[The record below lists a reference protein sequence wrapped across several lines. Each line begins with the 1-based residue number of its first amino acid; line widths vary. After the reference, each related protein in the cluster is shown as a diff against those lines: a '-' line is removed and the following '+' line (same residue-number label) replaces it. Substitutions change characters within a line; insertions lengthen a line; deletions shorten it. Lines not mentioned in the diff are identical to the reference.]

1 MRYNPNRSYFHPV
14 LRPHSDDYADFDG
27 TDGAVVEWKR
37 IANDYH
43 FSVQFTIAVPA
54 VQKAIEDG
62 RASCLAVVYCPSTL
76 HRQAITDHPTS
87 PFVLEGRT
95 PRSHITGQVEIYP
108 TVVANQNIDLD
119 TRDAHEDYGKR
130 RVEVP
135 KGAPLA
141 TFYPWVCDAPE
152 ETRPVESIVVLDFDE
167 ALDDG
172 EFEVETELS
181 ESYVVVKT
189 NRKTRG
195 DWDAV
200 GPATRFATV
209 YMAAITQA
217 LAEIRSGGDG
227 DGSDALWVACLRR
240 QLRIQNIGLPAQDDD
255 GGSEGEGRTIA
266 SPARAAQLLLRRP
279 MAAVLL
285 QNEDDDEE

>member
-14 LRPHSDDYADFDG
+14 LRPHSDDYTGLDR
-27 TDGAVVEWKR
+27 TDGVVVEWKR
-37 IANDYH
+37 IASDYH

-54 VQKAIEDG
+54 VRKAIEDG
-62 RASCLAVVYCPSTL
+62 CASCLAVVYCPSTL
-76 HRQAITDHPTS
+76 HRQAITNHSTS
-87 PFVLEGRT
+87 PFVLDGRT
-95 PRSHITGQVEIYP
+95 PCSHITGQVEIYP
-108 TVVANQNIDLD
+108 TVVASQGIELD
-119 TRDAHEDYGKR
+119 TDGAHEDYGKR
-130 RVEVP
+130 RIAVR

-172 EFEVETELS
+172 EFEVETESS

-200 GPATRFATV
+200 GRETRLSTV

-217 LAEIRSGGDG
+217 LTEIHLMNE
-227 DGSDALWVACLRR
+227 SDDSEALWVACLRK
-240 QLRIQNIGLPAQDDD
+240 QLRIQNLGLPARDDD
-255 GGSEGEGRTIA
+255 GESSGEGRKVV
-266 SPARAAQLLLRRP
+266 SPARAAQLLLRKP
-279 MAAVLL
+279 MASVLL

>member
-14 LRPHSDDYADFDG
+14 LRPHSDDYDGLDG

-37 IANDYH
+37 IASDYH

-54 VQKAIEDG
+54 VRQAIEDG
-62 RASCLAVVYCPSTL
+62 GASCLAVVYCPSTL
-76 HRQAITDHPTS
+76 HRQAITDHSTS
-87 PFVLEGRT
+87 LFVLEGRT
-95 PRSHITGQVEIYP
+95 PRSHITGQVEVYP
-108 TVVANQNIDLD
+108 TVVANHDIELD
-119 TRDAHEDYGKR
+119 TDDAHEDYGKR
-130 RVEVP
+130 PIEVR

-152 ETRPVESIVVLDFDE
+152 ETRSVESIVVLDFDE
-167 ALDDG
+167 SLDDG
-172 EFEVETELS
+172 EFEVETEPS

-200 GPATRFATV
+200 GPATRLSTV

-217 LAEIRSGGDG
+217 LTEIRLLGD
-227 DGSDALWVACLRR
+227 SDDSETLWVACLRK
-240 QLRIQNIGLPAQDDD
+240 QLRIQNIGLPARDDD
-255 GGSEGEGRTIA
+255 GESNGEGRTIV
-266 SPARAAQLLLRRP
+266 SPTRAAQLLLRKP
-279 MAAVLL
+279 MALALL
-285 QNEDDDEE
+285 QDEDDDEE